1 MNNVPDY
8 RFKTIDAV
16 GKIRSD
22 TMVASNPMELEK
34 RLGTMG
40 FDLLSYK
47 EQSKVAK
54 SVFRSK
60 TISRRELINF
70 TFHIEQ
76 LIKSGVPLIDSL
88 KDIRDSIDYS
98 HFTDVLQT
106 VIDDI
111 EGGKTLSLALA
122 QHPSIFDKV
131 YVTLVRVGEETGQL
145 AEVLKDLA
153 DTIRWQDEL
162 ISQTKKIMIY
172 PAIVS
177 VIVLLVVSFLMMYLM
192 PQLLPFIRNLGT
204 EIPLHTKILI
214 DISDVFVS
222 YWYLIFSFPVAFFFG
237 LKFVANSNYK
247 VKYFLDGVKLKL
259 WIFGPMMTKIK
270 LARFANY
277 FAMMYSAGITVLD
290 ALKISE
296 DMVDNLVLE
305 ESINAAR
312 ASISEGVIISESFQ
326 AVGVFPSMIVRML
339 KVGEDTGAMDEALL
353 NVSYF
358 YNREVKESIEK
369 IEPAILPILTVVLG
383 GIMMW
388 IMMAVL
394 GPVYDAVAGVKI

>member
-1 MNNVPDY
+1 MPDY
-8 RFKTIDAV
+8 KFRTIDAA
-16 GKIRSD
+16 GKIRND

-34 RLGTMG
+34 RLGSMG

-47 EQSKVAK
+47 EQHKASKNA
-54 SVFRSK
+54 FHSK
-60 TISRRELINF
+60 KISRRELINF

-76 LIKSGVPLIDSL
+76 LIKAGVPLIDSL

-122 QHPSIFDKV
+122 EHPVIFDKV

-153 DTIRWQDEL
+153 ETIRWQDEL

-172 PAIVS
+172 PTIVT
-177 VIVLLVVSFLMMYLM
+177 VIVLLVVTFLMMYLM
-192 PQLLPFIRNLGT
+192 PQLLPFIKNLGT
-204 EIPLHTKILI
+204 EIPTHTLILMEVSNI
-214 DISDVFVS
+214 FVN
-222 YWYLIFSFPVAFFFG
+222 YWYLIFSVPIMLFFALKVVAKNNHDVKYYLDG
-237 LKFVANSNYK
+237 IKLKF
-247 VKYFLDGVKLKL
+247 
-259 WIFGPMMTKIK
+259 WIFGPLMTKIK

-277 FAMMYSAGITVLD
+277 FAMMYSSGITVLD

-296 DMVDNLVLE
+296 NMVDNLVLE
-305 ESINAAR
+305 DSIHKAR
-312 ASISEGVIISESFQ
+312 DSISEGVIISQSFEE
-326 AVGVFPSMIVRML
+326 VGVFPSMIVRML
-339 KVGEDTGAMDEALL
+339 KVGEDTGAMDDALL

-358 YNREVKESIEK
+358 YNREVKESIDK
-369 IEPAILPILTVVLG
+369 IEPTILPILTVVLG

>member
-1 MNNVPDY
+1 MPDY
-8 RFKTIDAV
+8 KFRTIDAA
-16 GKIRSD
+16 GKIRND

-34 RLGTMG
+34 RLGSMG

-47 EQSKVAK
+47 EQNKASTNA
-54 SVFRSK
+54 FRSK
-60 TISRRELINF
+60 KISRRELINF

-76 LIKSGVPLIDSL
+76 LVKAGVPLIDSL

-122 QHPSIFDKV
+122 EHPVIFDKV

-153 DTIRWQDEL
+153 ETIRWQDEL
-162 ISQTKKIMIY
+162 VSQTKKIMIY
-172 PAIVS
+172 PVIVS
-177 VIVLLVVSFLMMYLM
+177 VIVLLVVTFLMMYLM

-204 EIPLHTKILI
+204 EIPTHTLILI
-214 DISDVFVS
+214 QISDVFVN
-222 YWYLIFSFPVAFFFG
+222 YWYLIFSLPVALYFAI
-237 LKFVANSNYK
+237 KTVAKNNHN
-247 VKYFLDGVKLKL
+247 VKYYLDGVKLKL
-259 WIFGPMMTKIK
+259 WIFGPLMTKIK

-277 FAMMYSAGITVLD
+277 FAMMYSSGITVLD

-296 DMVDNLVLE
+296 NMVDNLVLE
-305 ESINAAR
+305 DSINKAR
-312 ASISEGVIISESFQ
+312 ASISEGIIISKSFEK
-326 AVGVFPSMIVRML
+326 VGVFPSMIVRML
-339 KVGEDTGAMDEALL
+339 KVGEDTGAMDDALL

-358 YNREVKESIEK
+358 YNREVKESIDK
-369 IEPAILPILTVVLG
+369 IEPTILPILTVILG

>member
-1 MNNVPDY
+1 VPDY
-8 RFKTIDAV
+8 RFKTIDAI

-47 EQSKVAK
+47 EQTKAAK
-54 SVFRSK
+54 SVFKSK

-111 EGGKTLSLALA
+111 EGGKTLSLALG
-122 QHPSIFDKV
+122 QHPAIFDKV

-204 EIPLHTKILI
+204 EIPLHTEILI
-214 DISDVFVS
+214 NISEVFVN
-222 YWYLIFSFPVAFFFG
+222 YWYLIFSAPILIVIGIKFASKNNYKFKYYLDG
-237 LKFVANSNYK
+237 LK
-247 VKYFLDGVKLKL
+247 LKI

-296 DMVDNLVLE
+296 DMVDNMVLA
-305 ESINAAR
+305 ESIKEAR
-312 ASISEGVIISESFQ
+312 KSISEGVIISEAFE

-339 KVGEDTGAMDEALL
+339 KVGEDTGAMDDALL

-369 IEPAILPILTVVLG
+369 IEPAILPVLTIILG

-394 GPVYDAVAGVKI
+394 GPVYDAVAGVGI

>member
-1 MNNVPDY
+1 VPDY
-8 RFKTIDAV
+8 KFKTIDAV

-40 FDLLSYK
+40 FDLLSFK
-47 EQSKVAK
+47 EQSKAAK
-54 SVFRSK
+54 KAFRSK
-60 TISRRELINF
+60 SISRRELINF

-76 LIKSGVPLIDSL
+76 LVKSGVPLIDSL
-88 KDIRDSIDYS
+88 KDIRDSIEYS

-122 QHPSIFDKV
+122 EHPAIFDKV

-145 AEVLKDLA
+145 AEVLNDLA
-153 DTIRWQDEL
+153 ETIRWQDEL
-162 ISQTKKIMIY
+162 VSQTKKIMIY

-177 VIVLLVVSFLMMYLM
+177 VIVLMVVSFLMIYLM
-192 PQLLPFIRNLGT
+192 PQLLPFIKNIGS
-204 EIPLHTKILI
+204 EIPMHTKILMM
-214 DISDVFVS
+214 ISDVFVD
-222 YWYLIFSFPVAFFFG
+222 YWYLIFSLPVAFIFG
-237 LKFVANSNYK
+237 LKFTARHNPK
-247 VKYFLDGVKLKL
+247 VKYYLDGLKLKI
-259 WIFGPMMTKIK
+259 WIFGPLMTKIK

-277 FAMMYSAGITVLD
+277 FAMMYSSGITVLD
-290 ALKISE
+290 ALRISE

-305 ESINAAR
+305 QSINDAR
-312 ASISEGVIISESFQ
+312 ARISDGVIISKSFE

-339 KVGEDTGAMDEALL
+339 KVGEDTGAMDDALL

-358 YNREVKESIEK
+358 YNREVKESIDK
-369 IEPAILPILTVVLG
+369 IEPTILPVLTVILG

>member
-1 MNNVPDY
+1 MPDY
-8 RFKTIDAV
+8 KFRTIDSA
-16 GKIRSD
+16 GKIRND

-34 RLGTMG
+34 RLGSMG

-47 EQSKVAK
+47 EQSKA
-54 SVFRSK
+54 STYVFRSK
-60 TISRRELINF
+60 SISRRELINF

-122 QHPSIFDKV
+122 EHPAIFDNV

-145 AEVLKDLA
+145 AVVLKDLA
-153 DTIRWQDEL
+153 ETIRWQDEL
-162 ISQTKKIMIY
+162 VSQTKKIMIY
-172 PAIVS
+172 PIIVS
-177 VIVLLVVSFLMMYLM
+177 VVVLLVVSFLMIYLM
-192 PQLLPFIRNLGT
+192 PQLLPFIKNIGS
-204 EIPLHTKILI
+204 EVPLHTQILI
-214 DISDVFVS
+214 DVSGVFVK
-222 YWYLIFSFPVAFFFG
+222 YWYLIFSAPVAFFFV
-237 LKFVANSNYK
+237 LKIIAKKNYK
-247 VKYFLDGVKLKL
+247 VKYYLDGLKLKL
-259 WIFGPMMTKIK
+259 WIFGPLMTKIK

-277 FAMMYSAGITVLD
+277 FAMMYSSGITVLD

-296 DMVDNLVLE
+296 LMVDNLVLE
-305 ESINAAR
+305 DSINKAR
-312 ASISEGVIISESFQ
+312 TSISEGVIISKSFE

-358 YNREVKESIEK
+358 YDREVKESIDK
-369 IEPAILPILTVVLG
+369 IEPTILPILTVILG

-394 GPVYDAVAGVKI
+394 GPVYDAVAGVKL

>member
-1 MNNVPDY
+1 MPDY
-8 RFKTIDAV
+8 RFRTIDAG

-47 EQSKVAK
+47 EQSRVAK
-54 SVFRSK
+54 KTFRSK
-60 TISRRELINF
+60 SISRRELINF
-70 TFHIEQ
+70 TFHVEQ

-88 KDIRDSIDYS
+88 KDIRNSIDYS

-122 QHPSIFDKV
+122 EHPAIFDKV

-153 DTIRWQDEL
+153 ETIRWQDEL
-162 ISQTKKIMIY
+162 VSQTKKIMIY

-192 PQLLPFIRNLGT
+192 PQMLPFIKNLGS
-204 EIPLHTKILI
+204 EIPMHTKILI
-214 DISDVFVS
+214 VISETFVE
-222 YWYLIFSFPVAFFFG
+222 YWYLIFSLPVVFVFG
-237 LKFVANSNYK
+237 LKMLASNNSK
-247 VKYFLDGVKLKL
+247 VKYYFDGLKL
-259 WIFGPMMTKIK
+259 NLWLFGPLTTKIK

-277 FAMMYSAGITVLD
+277 FAMMYSSGITVLD

-305 ESINAAR
+305 ASIKEAR
-312 ASISEGVIISESFQ
+312 ASITEGVIISKSFEM
-326 AVGVFPSMIVRML
+326 VGVFPSMIVRML
-339 KVGEDTGAMDEALL
+339 KVGEDTGAMDDALL

-369 IEPAILPILTVVLG
+369 IEPAILPVLTVILG

-394 GPVYDAVAGVKI
+394 GPVYDAVAGVKL

>member
-1 MNNVPDY
+1 MPDY

-47 EQSKVAK
+47 EQTRAAK
-54 SVFRSK
+54 SAFKSK

-111 EGGKTLSLALA
+111 EGGKTLSLALG
-122 QHPSIFDKV
+122 QHPAIFDKV

-153 DTIRWQDEL
+153 ETIRWQDEL

-177 VIVLLVVSFLMMYLM
+177 VIVLLVVAFLMMYLM

-204 EIPLHTKILI
+204 EIPLHTEILI
-214 DISDVFVS
+214 KISDVFVS
-222 YWYLIFSFPVAFFFG
+222 YWYLIFSSPVIFVLG
-237 LKFVANSNYK
+237 LKFIAKNNHQ
-247 VKYFLDGVKLKL
+247 VKYYLDDLKLKF

-296 DMVDNLVLE
+296 DMVDNMVLE
-305 ESINAAR
+305 ESIKEAR
-312 ASISEGVIISESFQ
+312 SSISDGVIISKSFE

-339 KVGEDTGAMDEALL
+339 KVGEDTGAMDDALL

-369 IEPAILPILTVVLG
+369 IEPAILPVLTIILG

-394 GPVYDAVAGVKI
+394 GPVYDAVSGVSI

>member
-1 MNNVPDY
+1 
-8 RFKTIDAV
+8 
-16 GKIRSD
+16 
-22 TMVASNPMELEK
+22 MELEK

-47 EQSKVAK
+47 EQGKVGKNA
-54 SVFRSK
+54 FRSK
-60 TISRRELINF
+60 TITRRELINF

-88 KDIRDSIDYS
+88 QDIRDSLDYS

-106 VIDDI
+106 IIDDI
-111 EGGKTLSLALA
+111 EGGKTMSLALA
-122 QHPSIFDKV
+122 EHPLIFDKV

-145 AEVLKDLA
+145 AEVLHDLA
-153 DTIRWQDEL
+153 ETIRWQDEL

-177 VIVLLVVSFLMMYLM
+177 VIVLLVVAFLMMYLM
-192 PQLLPFIRNLGT
+192 PQLLPFIKNIGSD
-204 EIPLHTKILI
+204 IPLHTKILI
-214 DISDVFVS
+214 DISDIFVN
-222 YWYLIFSFPVAFFFG
+222 YWYLIFSFPVVVFFALKEVANKNKKFKYYLDG
-237 LKFVANSNYK
+237 LKLK
-247 VKYFLDGVKLKL
+247 V
-259 WIFGPMMTKIK
+259 WMFGPLMTKIK

-277 FAMMYSAGITVLD
+277 FAMMYSSGITVLD
-290 ALKISE
+290 ALRISE
-296 DMVDNLVLE
+296 DMVDNMVLE
-305 ESINAAR
+305 DSINQAR
-312 ASISEGVIISESFQ
+312 KSISDGIIISKSFE

-339 KVGEDTGAMDEALL
+339 KIGEDTGAMDEALL

-358 YNREVKESIEK
+358 YNREVKESIDK
-369 IEPAILPILTVVLG
+369 IEPAILPVLTIILG